1 MRKGTDLRLH
11 RGRDV
16 FVHALGLV
24 ADLLGGRLLR
34 VRLRVAHARSASSR
48 RRIRLGG
55 ERGGARAHL
64 HAAPHLVGEGLTA
77 GVGHVCMCENGGGAK
92 KWVCVC
98 VYEGRG
104 KCGGWVGLSV
114 CGGLFMRFG
123 ARSAWGVG
131 RPMGSRGH
139 HRRRRHLARAMEATR
154 RFRRRCRSAASVN
167 GGAGNLPFTS

>member
-1 MRKGTDLRLH
+1 MTGPRSWSAVRKGTDLRLH
-11 RGRDV
+11 RGCDV

-48 RRIRLGG
+48 RRSGLGG

-77 GVGHVCMCENGGGAK
+77 GVGHVCMYENRGGAE

-98 VYEGRG
+98 VYEGEEASAL
-104 KCGGWVGLSV
+104 GWVD
-114 CGGLFMRFG
+114 
-123 ARSAWGVG
+123 
-131 RPMGSRGH
+131 
-139 HRRRRHLARAMEATR
+139 
-154 RFRRRCRSAASVN
+154 
-167 GGAGNLPFTS
+167 

>member
-77 GVGHVCMCENGGGAK
+77 GVGHVCMYENGGGAEK
-92 KWVCVC
+92 CLCVR
-98 VYEGRG
+98 VRG
-104 KCGGWVGLSV
+104 KRQVRGLGWIERVR
-114 CGGLFMRFG
+114 GLFMRFG

-131 RPMGSRGH
+131 RPMGNRAR
-139 HRRRRHLARAMEATR
+139 HRRRRHLARAMEAAR
-154 RFRRRCRSAASVN
+154 RFRRRCRSAANVN
-167 GGAGNLPFTS
+167 GGAGNLPSMS